1 MPSEAPPDAP
11 APPPDPAEGPPPPAE
26 ERLHWL
32 TLGFTT
38 LDVARRMIVPAL
50 GGGVA
55 AGGGEAPR
63 IALVVLLILSV
74 PGLIGAIIKYVMF
87 RYGLHADELV
97 LRSGLLNR
105 RHRVIPLARVQNVEV
120 RQGLLQRITGVAE
133 LRVETAGTG
142 AEAEA
147 VLSVLAAPRAQALR
161 AELLARRRAAR
172 TAATPADA
180 DAAPAAEPEAADAPE
195 AVAPLAALSTGSLVL
210 AGATANEA
218 GVIAA
223 AAAGLLQFADRI
235 PLPLLERLDPSGLV
249 NGRGV
254 AAVALLVAGVVL
266 TFLLI
271 GWVISI
277 VGAVVRYHG
286 YTLGRTATELRKH
299 YGLLTIHETSV
310 PLHRVQAVRI
320 EESLL
325 RRPLGLATLMIET
338 AGGTPGARGGA
349 EAFVPL
355 ASRDQVPG
363 MIRGIFADLD
373 TASLTFHPVHPRSR
387 LRMTRRYLVVL
398 TLLWLPLMVWAWA
411 GGDWTD
417 AVWPALLLPVPFL
430 LATWQYHHRGFALA
444 PGYVVA
450 RSGVLNRV
458 TWIVPDRKLQT
469 LHLRET
475 PFQRRLGLTSLVVDT
490 AASGRQAVVMDLGA
504 PTARKLLEICVER
517 MRGTAAAEP
526 GAGAA
531 EGEGR
536 PGERPVAHEQRFG
549 APPPSAGG

>member
-1 MPSEAPPDAP
+1 MPSEAPPDALAP
-11 APPPDPAEGPPPPAE
+11 PSDPAEAPPPAAE

-50 GGGVA
+50 GGGLA
-55 AGGGEAPR
+55 AGGGQAPR
-63 IALVVLLILSV
+63 FALVVLIILSV
-74 PGLIGAIIKYVMF
+74 PGLIGAIVKYVRF

-97 LRSGLLNR
+97 LRSGLIHR

-133 LRVETAGTG
+133 VRVETAGAG

-147 VLSVLAAPRAQALR
+147 VLSVLSAPRAQALR
-161 AELLARRRAAR
+161 AELLARRRAVR
-172 TAATPADA
+172 
-180 DAAPAAEPEAADAPE
+180 APAPSPGSDVDSSVEPEAADAPE
-195 AVAPLAALSTGSLVL
+195 VVAPLAVLSTGRLVL

-235 PLPLLERLDPSGLV
+235 PFPLLERLDPSGLV

-254 AAVALLVAGVVL
+254 VGIVLLVAGVVL

-286 YTLGRTATELRKH
+286 YALGRTATELRKR
-299 YGLLTIHETSV
+299 YGLLTVHETSV

-355 ASRDQVPG
+355 VERDGVPG
-363 MIRGIFADLD
+363 MVRGIFADLD
-373 TASLTFHPVHPRSR
+373 TAALTFHPVHPRSR

-398 TLLWLPLMVWAWA
+398 TLLWLPLAVWAWA

-417 AVWPALLLPVPFL
+417 AVWPAVLLPVPFL
-430 LATWQYHHRGFALA
+430 LAAWQYRHRGFALA
-444 PGYVVA
+444 PGYVIA
-450 RSGVLNRV
+450 RSGVLNRI

-490 AASGRQAVVMDLGA
+490 AASGRQAVVMDLGV

-517 MRGTAAAEP
+517 MRGL
-526 GAGAA
+526 GAA
-531 EGEGR
+531 D
-536 PGERPVAHEQRFG
+536 PAPSTAERQDGPG
-549 APPPSAGG
+549 APPTAPA